1 MLCRCT
7 IELPKGAPRA
17 SRILIPRDELLNWD
31 QADQLLS
38 RADAQANELIRQ
50 AEKKCEV
57 LLETASLEVWQ
68 RADAQFKQWAHER
81 QMMCES
87 LERYATSLTNQA
99 IRCLLDEAVPP
110 QRLSALIKQLLAS
123 QVQEV
128 DATLLCHP
136 DEYEEMKQC
145 LAKYKATFWKLQP
158 DETIPTQTI
167 VLHTDEGD
175 FRISWR
181 SMLDTFFNPG
191 KELRMQI

>member
-1 MLCRCT
+1 MLCRYT
-7 IELPKGAPRA
+7 IELPTDAPRA
-17 SRILIPRDELLNWD
+17 PRALIPRDELLNWK

-68 RADAQFKQWAHER
+68 RADAQFKQWERER
-81 QMMCES
+81 QTMCQS

-99 IRCLLDEAVPP
+99 IQCLLDETVPP
-110 QRLSALIKQLLAS
+110 QRLAALIKQLLAS
-123 QVQEV
+123 QVQEI

-136 DEYEEMKQC
+136 HECEEIKQC
-145 LAKYKATFWKLQP
+145 LAHYKATFWKLQP
-158 DETIPTQTI
+158 DETIPTQTL
-167 VLHTDEGD
+167 VLKTDEGD

-181 SMLDTFFNPG
+181 SMLDTFFNQG
-191 KELRMQI
+191 KELRIEI